1 MDFSSA
7 VLTIEFPE
15 MIIRTVLLR
24 GLIERAA
31 LRAGKHNRDLR
42 STGHPP
48 NTRPRF
54 GRFRDRR
61 RREHNVNLLTFA
73 NRQPSYSSTAGHIG
87 VQDGTQTPLSDNF
100 QRGLAGYVAI
110 VLGCVALYDFGL
122 SHEFVSS
129 AAMIAAILIAALVA
143 VDFFKKRR
151 NVK

>member
-24 GLIERAA
+24 GLIRAPDSGA
-31 LRAGKHNRDLR
+31 FE
-42 STGHPP
+42 TG
-48 NTRPRF
+48 
-54 GRFRDRR
+54 G

-87 VQDGTQTPLSDNF
+87 VQDGTQIPLSDNF

-122 SHEFVSS
+122 SREFVSS